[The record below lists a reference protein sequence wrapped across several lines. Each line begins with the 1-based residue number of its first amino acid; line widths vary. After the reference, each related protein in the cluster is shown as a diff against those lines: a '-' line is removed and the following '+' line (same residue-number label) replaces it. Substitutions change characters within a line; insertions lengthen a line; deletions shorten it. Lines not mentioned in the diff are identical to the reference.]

1 MGERRCSECEGH
13 EQGTARKAGLPPGKC
28 WSPQETADSLENGAH
43 GGWHT
48 GTRDLLYYSLCFCI
62 FVKFPPNKAL
72 EKKTDTFI
80 AIQKQQNA
88 KTTQNKTH
96 PHFTQKKITES
107 QELKSQFCNPQGKT

>member
-1 MGERRCSECEGH
+1 MGQDILWEKGGVQSARGTSRAQPVRRGSH
-13 EQGTARKAGLPPGKC
+13 QGKAGAHRKL
-28 WSPQETADSLENGAH
+28 QTDSLENGAH

-88 KTTQNKTH
+88 KTTQNKTKLILTSH
-96 PHFTQKKITES
+96 RKKL
-107 QELKSQFCNPQGKT
+107 QNHKN